1 MVFKRDSE
9 LQLWRFALALMGG
22 RSIVWM
28 FAVAVACVI
37 CAIAY
42 VSTQQVYPLSR
53 PMLYVGMAK
62 MFAVACFLAL
72 PLAAAQLY
80 AQCRLHPMLHLMP
93 GGEWRLRALLRRIVV
108 LAALA
113 LAAAMFLQCIVAVAD
128 RTPPDTLVSMASVE
142 SYEWRAW
149 LLYLLGAAA
158 FIWIGASKLRV
169 PLNFV
174 WAPAYMFAMQSN
186 FRMWWM
192 PLAFAVVFMGVP
204 WLYQRITGEAPKRR
218 RMLDENVYMVLSDE
232 QPRDAHRKS
241 AQQWWE
247 RWRAWRLRRTLGA
260 PKHKRVIALAAMSQ
274 ETQFTRNWIG
284 VVLLGLAIAFV
295 PFLTPSSWGFAS
307 NMLLGMIVFP
317 FVVPGPVSLAP
328 LWLLPIGVLRD
339 RWGELLVAAWM
350 QRLRFSIACA
360 VALGSVLMLIKVT
373 LFPEWQ
379 LASWRDSGAPTVA
392 DAYLWPLIL
401 MPLVVH
407 GIAYTA
413 YVTSALWPP
422 GNAAKPIELLPL
434 LTMFATPV
442 VAGAGLV
449 AADVVAAKLS
459 YALPAIGVYVV
470 TFGAVLPLAAW
481 ALLRTRRVAWA
492 KADIASI
499 SARYSAWGLRIED
512 ATSFAKDVQVTRD
525 RAGKYVLRR

>member
-28 FAVAVACVI
+28 FAVAVVCVI
-37 CAIAY
+37 CAIVY
-42 VSTQQVYPLSR
+42 VSTQPVYPLSK

-72 PLAAAQLY
+72 PLAAAHLY

-93 GGEWRLRALLRRIVV
+93 GGAWRVRALLRRILA

-142 SYEWRAW
+142 AYEWRAW

-204 WLYQRITGEAPKRR
+204 WLYQRITGEAPRR
-218 RMLDENVYMVLSDE
+218 MRMLDENTYLVLSDE
-232 QPRDAHRKS
+232 QPKDAW
-241 AQQWWE
+241 QWLE
-247 RWRAWRLRRTLGA
+247 RWRAWRLRRALRG
-260 PKHKRVIALAAMSQ
+260 PQHKRAISLAAISQ
-274 ETQFTRNWIG
+274 ESQFARNWIAV
-284 VVLLGLAIAFV
+284 VVLGFAIAFLPV
-295 PFLTPSSWGFAS
+295 LTPFSWGFAL

-328 LWLLPIGVLRD
+328 LWLLPIGVVRD
-339 RWGELLVAAWM
+339 RW
-350 QRLRFSIACA
+350 
-360 VALGSVLMLIKVT
+360 
-373 LFPEWQ
+373 FPECR
-379 LASWRDSGAPTVA
+379 LATWRGSGAPTVA
-392 DAYLWPLIL
+392 DTYIWPVLL
-401 MPLVVH
+401 LPVVIH
-407 GIAYTA
+407 GTAYTA

-459 YALPAIGVYVV
+459 YALPAVGVYVV
-470 TFGAVLPLAAW
+470 TFGAVLPAAAW
-481 ALLRTRRVAWA
+481 ALLRTRRGAWA
-492 KADIASI
+492 RADIASI

-512 ATSFAKDVQVTRD
+512 ATKFATDVQVTRD
-525 RAGKYVLRR
+525 REGQYVLRR

>member
-1 MVFKRDSE
+1 MVFNRESE

-22 RSIVWM
+22 RSIIGM
-28 FAVAVACVI
+28 FAVAVVCVI

-42 VSTQQVYPLSR
+42 VSTQPVYPLSR

-72 PLAAAQLY
+72 PLAAAHVY

-93 GGEWRLRALLRRIVV
+93 GGVWRVRALLRRILA

-142 SYEWRAW
+142 AYEWRAW

-192 PLAFAVVFMGVP
+192 PLAFALVFMGVP
-204 WLYQRITGEAPKRR
+204 WLYQRITGEAPRR
-218 RMLDENVYMVLSDE
+218 MRMLDENTYLVLSDE
-232 QPRDAHRKS
+232 QPKDAW
-241 AQQWWE
+241 QWLE
-247 RWRAWRLRRTLGA
+247 RWRAWRLRRALRG
-260 PKHKRVIALAAMSQ
+260 PQHKRAIALAAISQ
-274 ETQFTRNWIG
+274 ESQFARNWIAV
-284 VVLLGLAIAFV
+284 VVLGFAIAFV
-295 PFLTPSSWGFAS
+295 PVLTPSSWGFAL

-328 LWLLPIGVLRD
+328 LWLLPIGVVRD
-339 RWGELLVAAWM
+339 RWGEMLVAARM

-360 VALGSVLMLIKVT
+360 VVLGIILMLIKAT
-373 LFPEWQ
+373 LFPEWR
-379 LASWRDSGAPTVA
+379 LATWRGSGAPTVA
-392 DAYLWPLIL
+392 DTYIWPVLL
-401 MPLVVH
+401 LPVVVH
-407 GIAYTA
+407 GTAYTA

-470 TFGAVLPLAAW
+470 TFGAVLPAAAW
-481 ALLRTRRVAWA
+481 VLLRTRRGAWA
-492 KADIASI
+492 RADIASI

-512 ATSFAKDVQVTRD
+512 ATKFATDVQVTRD
-525 RAGKYVLRR
+525 REGQYVLRR